1 MIKSTNNT
9 ILLKKK
15 IEELNSHK
23 LFEKSKSF
31 SAEEL
36 KIFMEYHVYAVWD
49 FMSIVKALQN
59 HICPSKYPWVPNKY
73 TKNGIAHL
81 INEIVFS
88 EESDVD
94 ENGNY
99 FSHFDLYILAMKD
112 IGADSSKIIKFIKN
126 FNKNEEVCQKAPKE
140 SLEFIKNTF
149 NCIDTNKL
157 SNIAA
162 IFTYG
167 RETTIPDM
175 FSRIL
180 DKIDEKDHKLKNL
193 RLYIKRHIEVDSSR
207 HGPLSIELF
216 NYACNQNQDI
226 YDEAINYAVKAI
238 DSRIK
243 LWDGV
248 LKKLS

>member
-1 MIKSTNNT
+1 MGETETERVVTAHLVQQVFDSCEIDLEPKRVRKSPG
-9 ILLKKK
+9 K
-15 IEELNSHK
+15 
-23 LFEKSKSF
+23 
-31 SAEEL
+31 
-36 KIFMEYHVYAVWD
+36 
-49 FMSIVKALQN
+49 
-59 HICPSKYPWVPNKY
+59 CGPNK
-73 TKNGIAHL
+73 H
-81 INEIVFS
+81 
-88 EESDVD
+88 
-94 ENGNY
+94 Y

-126 FNKNEEVCQKAPKE
+126 FNKNEEVCQKVPKE

-216 NYACNQNQDI
+216 NYTCNQNQDI